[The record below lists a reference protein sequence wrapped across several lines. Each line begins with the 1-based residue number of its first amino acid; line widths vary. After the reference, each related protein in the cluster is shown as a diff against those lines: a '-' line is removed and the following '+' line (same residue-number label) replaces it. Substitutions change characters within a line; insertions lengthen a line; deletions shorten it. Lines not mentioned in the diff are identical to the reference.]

1 LFFST
6 KNLLKFLEEEDL
18 TNKTLLELGAGSG
31 LISVFATK
39 KKAKVT
45 ASDISYFAVQNIKEN
60 FKINN
65 SDARVI
71 HSNLFEKIPPDKFD
85 YIIINPPYYNK
96 TPMDEKDYA
105 WFCGEDFQYF
115 RILFTQIPQFIK
127 EDSKVIIILSEV
139 CEIDRIREIAS
150 EKNFE
155 LIEVK
160 RIRNWRE
167 WNYIFR
173 IKNYFSKT
181 KMF

>member
-1 LFFST
+1 
-6 KNLLKFLEEEDL
+6 
-18 TNKTLLELGAGSG
+18 
-31 LISVFATK
+31 
-39 KKAKVT
+39 
-45 ASDISYFAVQNIKEN
+45 
-60 FKINN
+60 
-65 SDARVI
+65 
-71 HSNLFEKIPPDKFD
+71 
-85 YIIINPPYYNK
+85 
-96 TPMDEKDYA
+96 MDEKDYA